1 MASEGGNLKSTSI
14 NVMKVYSLASQ
25 NHFWLDP
32 KKLRAL
38 HKGKNYSQRV
48 DLIQDLRFET
58 ATTKIKAT
66 PDGEFLIVSGIYPP
80 QVKVYELSQLSLKF
94 ERHLDS
100 EIIDF
105 QVIYMLAKDYNLPRD
120 SVL

>member
-1 MASEGGNLKSTSI
+1 M
-14 NVMKVYSLASQ
+14 
-25 NHFWLDP
+25 
-32 KKLRAL
+32 
-38 HKGKNYSQRV
+38 QRV

-66 PDGEFLIVSGIYPP
+66 PDGEFLIASGNGICLRLHPISISQSFLISFPDSGIYPP
-80 QVKVYELSQLSLKF
+80 QVKVYELRELSLKF

-105 QVIYMLAKDYNLPRD
+105 QVSLSLFHFISHLTPSLVYIFTRLL
-120 SVL
+120 SV